1 MQLTISKPIE
11 ALAGSGTLAAA
22 KTQAQPIRVMF
33 LDHTAIL
40 SGGEI
45 ALLRLVRELD
55 REKVSPIIVL
65 GAEGPLADALRP
77 VAETHVLP
85 ISDGVS
91 ATRKGSLGIKSLFK
105 LREVWSVFA
114 YVWRLVQFIR
124 HNNIDLIHTNS
135 LKADIIGGVA
145 GRLAMRPVL
154 WHVRDRIDEEYL
166 PKRVVSLFRLLCRT
180 IPRYVIANSFSTL
193 RTLELPDSP
202 AKSVRPRAQKMVVV
216 HDGTEVAELDR
227 PFDREA
233 AAPRIGLVGRICP
246 WKGQHIFL
254 QSAADVH
261 KTYPNAKFVVI
272 GAAFFGE
279 DAYEAALHQLTR
291 QLGIEDVVEFAGF
304 RKDIDAA
311 ISELDILVH
320 ASTIGEP
327 FGQVII
333 EGMAAHKPVV
343 ATDGGGV
350 PEIVQDGETGLLV
363 PMDDAQ
369 AMASAIMQLLA
380 NPTRAKE
387 MGRRGRQRV
396 LDHFTVQ
403 HTARKV
409 ENVYDTILAAQ

>member
-1 MQLTISKPIE
+1 MELTVSEPIK
-11 ALAGSGTLAAA
+11 ALAESRTLATAFT
-22 KTQAQPIRVMF
+22 KVQPTRVMF
-33 LDHTAIL
+33 FDHTAIL

-55 REKVSPIIVL
+55 REKVSPVVVL
-65 GAEGPLADALRP
+65 GADGPLADALRP
-77 VAETHVLP
+77 IAETYVLP
-85 ISDGVS
+85 ISDGV
-91 ATRKGSLGIKSLFK
+91 ATTRKGSLGIKSLFR
-105 LREVWSVFA
+105 LREVWSIFA
-114 YVWRLVQFIR
+114 YIWRLVRFIR
-124 HNNIDLIHTNS
+124 RNHIDLIHTNS

-154 WHVRDRIDEEYL
+154 WHIRDRIDEGYL
-166 PKRVVSLFRLLCRT
+166 PKRVVSLFRVLCHT

-193 RTLELPDSP
+193 RTLAGTDSFLKNIHP
-202 AKSVRPRAQKMVVV
+202 ATQKMAVV
-216 HDGTEVAELDR
+216 HDGTEVGEVNH
-227 PFDREA
+227 PFESGRA
-233 AAPRIGLVGRICP
+233 TARIGLVGRICS

-254 QSAADVH
+254 QAVADVH
-261 KTYPNAKFVVI
+261 REYPNAEFVII
-272 GAAFFGE
+272 GAALFGE
-279 DAYEAALHQLTR
+279 DAYEAELHHLSR
-291 QLGIEDVVEFAGF
+291 QLAIENVVEFAGF

-363 PMDDAQ
+363 PMGDAQ
-369 AMASAIMQLLA
+369 AMASAILQLLA

-396 LDHFTVQ
+396 LAHFTVK

-409 ENVYDTILAAQ
+409 ESIYDELLVSA